1 MKYSQ
6 KAKEKNWKSFQ
17 LPCVW
22 ESLEAQ
28 EIALQLTR
36 MFYNAGVEIEID
48 VVAQDDQNDE
58 CPCFRIEALSW
69 ALSKKA
75 IEKNTML
82 AFMFYSLQISG
93 IAETKDTSLSFSL
106 MAAK

>member
-1 MKYSQ
+1 MKYSA

-17 LPCVW
+17 LPGVW
-22 ESLEAQ
+22 EGLEAQ

-48 VVAQDDQNDE
+48 VVPQDDENAE
-58 CPCFRIEALSW
+58 IPVFRLEALSW

-82 AFMFYSLQISG
+82 AFMFYSVQISG
-93 IAETKDTSLSFSL
+93 IAEAKDTSLSFSL